1 MLNVGLLKR
10 KLVYKSLSIVNRFLF
25 KKKRIVIYGGD
36 RLYDNNEAIFTYF
49 LRNTQYDVICLATR
63 HKSYKLRNNVR
74 FVKCNYFTSTYYMAT
89 STVMIDSF
97 LHAIRMKPTKKQI
110 FIQLW
115 HGSPLKKMGQGS
127 KERDGDYFSKILYP
141 SEFYKIHFK
150 EMFAAPDHK
159 MVLNGSPRNDYLF
172 EPFTGEYLSKHQGIK
187 AIWMP
192 TFRHGLGEEETTRDL
207 PILDEG
213 NVNVLN
219 TFLKEN
225 EITVFIKPH
234 PLQERSFRKILPDDF
249 SNIVLIDDQS
259 LDDNGIVLYSLIGAM
274 DALITD
280 YSSVYFDY
288 LLLNRPIGF
297 TIDDFDEYKEN
308 RGFLFDNPFDYMPG
322 EKIHTLGDL
331 ITFFC
336 HLKYRQDDY
345 AEERARINA
354 LVNYWTDGKNCERLE
369 KLVGKYLG

>member
-1 MLNVGLLKR
+1 MNAGLLKR
-10 KLVYKSLSIVNRFLF
+10 KIAYKTLSILNRFIF
-25 KKKRIVIYGGD
+25 KKKRIIIYGGD
-36 RLYDNNEAIFTYF
+36 RLYDNNEAIFSFF
-49 LRNTQYDVICLATR
+49 LRNTPYNVICLATR
-63 HKSYKLRNNVR
+63 HKRYKLRKNVR
-74 FVKCNYFTSTYYMAT
+74 FVKCNYFTAIYYMAT

-97 LHAIRMKPTKKQI
+97 LRAIRMKPTKKQL

-115 HGSPLKKMGQGS
+115 HGSPLKKMGNGY
-127 KERDGDYFSKILYP
+127 KEKDGDYYSKILYP

-150 EMFAAPDHK
+150 EMFGASDCK

-172 EPFTGEYLSKHQGIK
+172 KPFAGEYLSMHQGIRV
-187 AIWMP
+187 IWMP

-207 PILDEG
+207 PILEEG

-219 TFLKEN
+219 TFLQEN

-234 PLQERSFRKILPDDF
+234 PLQERSFRKVLSDNF

-259 LDDNGIVLYSLIGAM
+259 LDDNGIVLYSFIGAM

-308 RGFLFDNPFDYMPG
+308 RGFLFENPLDYMPG
-322 EKIHTLGDL
+322 EKVHNIDDL
-331 ITFFC
+331 MTFLY
-336 HLKYRQDDY
+336 HLKYQQDDY
-345 AEERARINA
+345 AEERAHINA
-354 LVNYWTDGKNCERLE
+354 LVNHWTDGKNCERLE
-369 KLVGKYLG
+369 KLVKQYLE